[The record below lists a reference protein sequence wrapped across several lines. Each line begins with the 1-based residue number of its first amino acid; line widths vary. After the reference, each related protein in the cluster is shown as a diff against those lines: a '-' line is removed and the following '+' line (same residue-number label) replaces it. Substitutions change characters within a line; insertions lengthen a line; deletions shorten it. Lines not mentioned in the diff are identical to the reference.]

1 VGFNPF
7 REHETTALD
16 IAMVVFAVLA
26 TLAVIAWAI
35 FGFGG

>member
-7 REHETTALD
+7 REHNKSALD
-16 IAMVVFAVLA
+16 IAMVVVAAVA

-35 FGFGG
+35 FG